1 MLKLTITS
9 IIGLNILGTQYWER
23 KVFSV
28 EGVKP
33 VRKPSSIQQ
42 MASNLLGKL
51 GDRQRQ

>member
-1 MLKLTITS
+1 L
-9 IIGLNILGTQYWER
+9 ER

-51 GDRQRQ
+51 LTGKDNNIAAEFVHLKYRVRA